1 MSDPIPLSAPDG
13 TVYAYA
19 CGACHRVAITP
30 EIGPASPVASAAKD
44 SRATAAECCRCKCGA
59 PVSETSCWGL
69 CEPCDVRREAE
80 IAARQ
85 EAERAA
91 LAARGVRTCPE
102 CYGRTLLLEDCDAC
116 GGAGEVPL

>member
-19 CGACHRVAITP
+19 CGRCRCL
-30 EIGPASPVASAAKD
+30 ASPPEAEAFAPVGRIVELSLA
-44 SRATAAECCRCKCGA
+44 RATKCCVCPCGA

-116 GGAGEVPL
+116 GGTGEVPL